1 MSSLLFYNMLR
12 TNVTFSIDNKYTDFQ
27 RSLKA
32 SLLLN
37 VDEQDHPQFQTF
49 IGKGVGNVII
59 FVVCLKIFS
68 I

>member
-1 MSSLLFYNMLR
+1 MLR
-12 TNVTFSIDNKYTDFQ
+12 TNATFSIDNKYTDFQ
-27 RSLKA
+27 RSMKA

-37 VDEQDHPQFQTF
+37 VDEQDHSQFQTF

-59 FVVCLKIFS
+59 FVVYLKIFS